1 MSRPGSSGRR
11 ISVAPISL
19 PSSVLLNGESEVFH
33 RASGCVGRVGLAPD
47 ARVVPVLEA
56 AKLKR
61 SLCQLCFPN
70 PDIVLDFD
78 AYTAQVAAERLPPPR
93 LGRGDADRLKAAGV
107 TVDEYSEWDRL
118 GFTVLQAID
127 LLSAGL
133 DLATATSEI
142 GGGGTAIEIWRSRRR
157 SP

>member
-1 MSRPGSSGRR
+1 MSRGGPTGRR
-11 ISVAPISL
+11 TPIVPISL
-19 PSSVLLNGESEVFH
+19 PASVLINGDSEVFH
-33 RASGCVGRVGLAPD
+33 RASGCIGRVGIAPD
-47 ARVVPVLEA
+47 ARVVPVVEA
-56 AKLKR
+56 AKLNR

-118 GFTVLQAID
+118 GFTVLQTID

-133 DLATATSEI
+133 DLATATTEI

>member
-1 MSRPGSSGRR
+1 MNRASPGGRR
-11 ISVAPISL
+11 PSVVPISL
-19 PSSVLLNGESEVFH
+19 PSSVLLNGGSEVFH
-33 RASGCVGRVGLAPD
+33 RASGCVGRVGRAPD

-93 LGRGDADRLKAAGV
+93 LGRGDAERLRTAGV
-107 TVDEYSEWDRL
+107 TVDEYAMWDRL
-118 GFTVLQAID
+118 GFTVLQTLD
-127 LLSAGL
+127 LMDAGL
-133 DLATATSEI
+133 DISTATAEI
-142 GGGGTAIEIWRSRRR
+142 SDGVTAIEVWRSRRTL
-157 SP
+157 P

>member
-11 ISVAPISL
+11 ISVAPISV
-19 PSSVLLNGESEVFH
+19 PSSVLLNGDSEVFH

-78 AYTAQVAAERLPPPR
+78 AYTAQVAAEQLPPPR
-93 LGRGDADRLKAAGV
+93 LGRGDAERLRKAGV
-107 TVDEYSEWDRL
+107 TVDEYATWDRL
-118 GFTVLQAID
+118 GFTVLQTLD
-127 LLSAGL
+127 LMDAGL
-133 DLATATSEI
+133 DLPKVTAEVSA
-142 GGGGTAIEIWRSRRR
+142 GHAAIEVWRLHRQ
-157 SP
+157 